1 MMNET
6 AKCESQKPLTVAT
19 ETEGKG
25 FHHLGGDGMD
35 YGHGKTT
42 TWWIE
47 SEIQPTR

>member
-1 MMNET
+1 MNKT
-6 AKCESQKPLTVAT
+6 AKCESQKPSTVAT
-19 ETEGKG
+19 ETDGKG